1 MSPDQDAK
9 IWVPTCCNQVMRF
22 NLFGQRDGGAYGAFV
37 CTVCSKN
44 ITLEQESLA
53 KVNNYGAGT
62 SVLSVVASPRPPKE
76 ERRSNRS
83 ADDDATTDEPTL

>member
-1 MSPDQDAK
+1 MRY
-9 IWVPTCCNQVMRF
+9 NQ
-22 NLFGQRDGGAYGAFV
+22 FGQRDGGAYGAFV
-37 CTVCSKN
+37 CTICSKN

-53 KVNNYGAGT
+53 KVKNYGAGT

-76 ERRSNRS
+76 ERQNNRS